1 MSMSAPFEPNIPS
14 AGNGD
19 GIPAADAGNGAPPP
33 AEGFGVGG
41 EEPGAPEQTDEVTPA
56 APQSDTPFRTPD
68 PTQLGPEPTGNP
80 VDPAM
85 ATSTPDPEQSGRNE
99 R

>member
-14 AGNGD
+14 SSDD

-41 EEPGAPEQTDEVTPA
+41 EEPDAPEQTDEGTPA

-68 PTQLGPEPTGNP
+68 PSELGPEPTGNP
-80 VDPAM
+80 VDPAI
-85 ATSTPDPEQSGRNE
+85 ATSTPDPGQTGRDQ